1 MFLGIDPGKSGA
13 VALINGGDVHCVTF
27 AKTSPADLIAWLDCE
42 NYDEQN
48 RHFANID
55 FCVIEKVS
63 ASPQMGVT
71 SAFTFGQWYGL
82 AEGILVSLG
91 IPFERVT
98 PQKWQK
104 EFGLI
109 QRGKKLGDTE
119 KKRQNKA
126 RCQELFPGV
135 KITNANADAIL
146 IAEYCRRVKG

>member
-13 VALINGGDVHCVTF
+13 VAVVHEAGVYLYSETF
-27 AKTSPADLIAWLDCE
+27 AKTSPADLVALLDGCI
-42 NYDEQN
+42 Q
-48 RHFANID
+48 FA
-55 FCVIEKVS
+55 VIEKVS